1 MTQSPTT
8 KPSIAKPKTSLA
20 RKLRYLFEAAG
31 FFAIIGAFRL
41 FNIDRASA
49 IGGWIGR
56 KLIAPTKFSNLAR
69 ENLHAAFP
77 EKSSEDVETI
87 ICGMW
92 DNLGRVMAEYA
103 HLDKISS
110 QGTDPRIV
118 ISGLEYAPSMEQRE
132 NGVLLISAHFA
143 NWEIM
148 PTAAREFG
156 LSGATIVRPT
166 NNPFV
171 NAWLEKLRTRNG
183 MPELVSKGGDALR
196 RIYGILREGHYI
208 CMLVDQLASEGVLVP
223 FFERDAFTTPA
234 PGALALR
241 LKATILP
248 FSNERV
254 DGARFQLRLHPV
266 IEAPNTGD
274 PQRDIL
280 EFAAKINAFVEE
292 RVRERPE
299 QWLWIHRRWV
309 AADAPLRKRAQALA
323 GAFKATS
330 KRL

>member
-1 MTQSPTT
+1 MTENPPAKLSPQG
-8 KPSIAKPKTSLA
+8 PRIPFA
-20 RKLRYLFEAAG
+20 RRLRYFAEAAG
-31 FFAIIGAFRL
+31 FFAIIGGFRL

-56 KLIAPTKFSNLAR
+56 KLIAPTRFSNLAR

-77 EKSSEDVETI
+77 EKSNAEVEKI
-87 ICGMW
+87 IRGMW

-103 HLDKISS
+103 HLDKISYKG
-110 QGTDPRIV
+110 QDPRIS
-118 ISGLEYAPSMEQRE
+118 ISGLENAPPLERRK

-196 RIYGILREGHYI
+196 RIYGILRDGNCI
-208 CMLVDQLASEGVLVP
+208 CMLVDQRASEGVLVP

-234 PGALALR
+234 PGALAMR
-241 LKATILP
+241 LNAIIVP

-254 DGARFQLRLHPV
+254 DGSRFHVRLHPV

-274 PQRDIL
+274 AQRDLL
-280 EFAAKINAFVEE
+280 EFAAKINAFIEE
-292 RVRERPE
+292 RVREHPE

-309 AADAPLRKRAQALA
+309 AADAPLKKRAQALE

-330 KRL
+330 KRF